1 MPLDFKAGAIEGGA
15 DLAKAGAAEAP
26 KTILQT
32 VKLLRGKLGNALAS
46 GELKGTVADYIK
58 LIQLEKELG
67 DAEPRHIKV
76 SWVQTEKEEAEF
88 KARYGQDHDPKAG

>member
-1 MPLDFKAGAIEGGA
+1 MSAEITFNAKEGGA

-32 VKLLRGKLGNALAS
+32 VKLLRGKLGNALAT
-46 GELKGTVADYIK
+46 GELKGTLADYIK

-67 DAEPRHIKV
+67 DEQPREIKV
-76 SWVQTEKEEAEF
+76 GWVQSEEEAAAF
-88 KARYGQDHDPKAG
+88 RARYEKNDGPQAR